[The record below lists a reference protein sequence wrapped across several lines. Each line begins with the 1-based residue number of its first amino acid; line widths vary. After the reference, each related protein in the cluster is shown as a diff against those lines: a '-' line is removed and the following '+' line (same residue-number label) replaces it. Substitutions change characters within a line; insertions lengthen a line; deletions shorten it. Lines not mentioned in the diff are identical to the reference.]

1 MQHILVTGGLGFI
14 GISLLKHLSQN
25 PDVFIHNIDN
35 LSLGVTHFDEL
46 VPADGQ
52 ARIKTY
58 IDDINNQD
66 LVSAILRDNDIRQ
79 VYHLAA
85 ESHVDRSISGPR
97 AFYESNVMGTL
108 SMVEACREHFEK
120 GSMDDFRFLHVST
133 DEVFGDLG
141 PEDPPFS
148 ETSSYHPSSPYSASK
163 AASDFVVKSW
173 HRTFGFPGMVTNC
186 SNNFGPG
193 QNAEKLIPTIIHSL
207 VTGQR
212 IPIYGTGKNVRDWLF
227 VDTHVTYLEAIMN
240 RGTPGKSYLIGG
252 DMEMSNLDL
261 VKRIHKIFNACL
273 PDKARSFED
282 IIEFVADRKGHDR
295 RYAIDTRHLKSI
307 FSIAEP
313 TPFDKALEQTVDF
326 YVTGTIPKT
335 RQQP

>member
-14 GISLLKHLSQN
+14 GVSLLKHLSRN
-25 PDVFIHNIDN
+25 RDVFIHNIDN

-46 VPADGQ
+46 VPADGK

-58 IDDINNQD
+58 VDDINNQG
-66 LVSAILRDNDIRQ
+66 LVSSLLQDNDIRQ

-108 SMVEACREHFEK
+108 SMVEACRTHIEHA
-120 GSMDDFRFLHVST
+120 SISDFRFLHVST

-148 ETSSYHPSSPYSASK
+148 EESSYHPSSPYSASK
-163 AASDFVVKSW
+163 AASDFIIKSW

-193 QNAEKLIPTIIHSL
+193 QNAEKLIPTIVNSL
-207 VTGQR
+207 SQGR
-212 IPIYGTGKNVRDWLF
+212 KIPIYGTGQNIRDWLF
-227 VDTHVTYLEAIMN
+227 VDTHVAYLEAIMAG
-240 RGTPGKSYLIGG
+240 GTLGQSYLIGG
-252 DMEMSNLDL
+252 DMELTNLDL
-261 VKRIHKIFNACL
+261 AARIHRAFNTRQ
-273 PDKARSFED
+273 PNHARPFED
-282 IIEFVADRKGHDR
+282 VFEFVTDRKGHDQ
-295 RYAIDTRHLKSI
+295 RYAIDTRRLKSNFPDI
-307 FSIAEP
+307 GNLD
-313 TPFDKALEQTVDF
+313 FDTALGKTVDF
-326 YVTGTIPKT
+326 YLTA
-335 RQQP
+335 RN